1 MRNLSLSMDFFFKI
15 RIYSSVSKFNGQ
27 HRALSLF
34 LENDYDP
41 EQMVQKMKVFING
54 KNSYF

>member
-34 LENDYDP
+34 LENDHDP
-41 EQMVQKMKVFING
+41 EQ
-54 KNSYF
+54 